1 MSDEITCAK
10 VDERIN
16 SAAKEIVEANAPFPR
31 ESSLETWQEY
41 SDNLESCLNG
51 ARDYAWEE
59 VDSWDWMIYT
69 YQGFQV
75 YDCLWSEDKA
85 QAEEEYWDC
94 NETANG
100 LTPYELGAGIAFFAL
115 VNMLSQEIEKQC
127 EELQELAQDKIY
139 QLERE

>member
-1 MSDEITCAK
+1 MSEEITCAK
-10 VDERIN
+10 VDERIK

-41 SDNLESCLNG
+41 SDNLGSCIEE
-51 ARDYAWEE
+51 ARDHAWQE
-59 VDSWDWMIYT
+59 VDSWDWAIYT

-75 YDCLWSEDKA
+75 YDCLWSEDQT
-85 QAEEEYWDC
+85 QAEDEYWEY
-94 NETANG
+94 NETVNG

-115 VNMLSQEIEKQC
+115 VNMLAQEIEKQC